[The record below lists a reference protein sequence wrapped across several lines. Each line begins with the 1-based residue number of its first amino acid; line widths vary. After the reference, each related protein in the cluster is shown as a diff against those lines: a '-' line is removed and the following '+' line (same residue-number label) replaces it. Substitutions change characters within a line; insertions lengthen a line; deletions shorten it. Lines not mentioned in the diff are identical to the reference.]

1 MSMTGGTGGINSDI
15 NITPLVDV
23 VLVLLIIFMVA
34 QPMLKRGYESA
45 IPKPIPDQVIPP
57 DPKPSFV
64 LKLAFDPRTGT
75 IGQITL
81 NNDSINRAD
90 LRDRVRSALLTVSSK
105 SDRVVFIDCNDDVGY
120 NDLMQ
125 VVDDLRAADVT
136 TIGFSTETIGS

>member
-1 MSMTGGTGGINSDI
+1 MGMSTVPGGINSDI

-34 QPMLKRGYESA
+34 QPMLKRGYDSA
-45 IPKPIPDQVIPP
+45 IPKP
-57 DPKPSFV
+57 DPNLQKEQRDKQSFV